1 MTKELWLHTAV
12 TAAASPGVHWKYFA
26 QQEHLHFICWNNVW
40 GDAAVARKGE
50 VSHIQPQQ

>member
-12 TAAASPGVHWKYFA
+12 TAAASPGVHWKYFV